1 MTASLAETTGGTGD
15 LGVVD
20 TKGRAGGCPT
30 HTGELLTDAAG
41 VPRPEPFVGQ
51 SDPAGPETRTPGAEL
66 TARFERDAIPLRA
79 PLYRRAVRMTH
90 NRADAEDLLQDT
102 MMSAYA
108 GFQSFRQGTNLN
120 AWLHRILANTYI
132 NSYRKKQRQ
141 PVVYPTE
148 EITDQLLAANAE
160 HSSTGLRSAEDEAL
174 ETLPDTEIKAAMQAL
189 PEKLRMVVY
198 YADVEDLKYSQIA
211 EIMHI
216 PKGTVMSRL
225 HRGRRKLR
233 SLLGDVAEHT
243 GATTTRR
250 ARCISPCAL
259 DAPGKLQGKPGPVS
273 RPVDSR
279 LSLETDE
286 AQRGETMGVPRWAAP
301 ARRYGRP
308 SVGSRG
314 HDDWP
319 SNWTGDRNEEAQLGK
334 QWSGSVGNRPWL
346 HGADPRLGPGRGYG

>member
-15 LGVVD
+15 LGVDD
-20 TKGRAGGCPT
+20 TKGRAGGYPT
-30 HTGELLTDAAG
+30 HTAELLTDAAG

-51 SDPAGPETRTPGAEL
+51 SDPARPETRTPGGEL

-79 PLYRRAVRMTH
+79 PLYRRALRMTH
-90 NRADAEDLLQDT
+90 DRADAEDLLQDT

-108 GFQSFRQGTNLN
+108 GFQSFRQGSNLN
-120 AWLHRILANTYI
+120 AWLHRILTNTYI

-141 PVVYPTE
+141 PVVYPSE

-174 ETLPDTEIKAAMQAL
+174 EALPDTEIKAAMQAL
-189 PEKLRMVVY
+189 PEQFRMVVY

-243 GATTTRR
+243 SATATRR

-259 DAPGKLQGKPGPVS
+259 DAPGPLHAKPGLIS

-279 LSLETDE
+279 FI
-286 AQRGETMGVPRWAAP
+286 
-301 ARRYGRP
+301 
-308 SVGSRG
+308 
-314 HDDWP
+314 
-319 SNWTGDRNEEAQLGK
+319 TGDRRGTERRDDGRPTV
-334 QWSGSVGNRPWL
+334 GSAGPTVRASECWPAWARPL
-346 HGADPRLGPGRGYG
+346 VVELDRRPE